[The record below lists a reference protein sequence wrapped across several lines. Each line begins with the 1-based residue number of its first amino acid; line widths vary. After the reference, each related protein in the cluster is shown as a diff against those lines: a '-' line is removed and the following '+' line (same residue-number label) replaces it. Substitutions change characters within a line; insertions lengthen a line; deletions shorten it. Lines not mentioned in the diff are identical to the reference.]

1 MVIQSFG
8 DSGTE
13 ALFHGRG
20 RGKARRIPADLRRI
34 AIRKLD
40 MLNAAVALKD
50 LRSPPGN
57 RLEALHGDLDDHHSI
72 RINQQWRV
80 VFRWTDSGPAD
91 VSIIDYH

>member
-1 MVIQSFG
+1 VIQSFG
-8 DSGTE
+8 DSSTE

-20 RGKARRIPADLRRI
+20 GAKVRRIPADLRRI

-57 RLEALHGDLDDHHSI
+57 RLEALHGDLDGHHSI

-80 VFRWTDSGPAD
+80 VFRWTDCGPAD